1 MKRAA
6 LLIGILLALIAP
18 APAQTT
24 KLGIVMMHGK
34 TGRPDF
40 AIVQVAEQMEKA
52 GFLVERPTMCW
63 AGSRIYD
70 RALLDCMAD
79 VDAAIARLRKRGA
92 TAIVVGGHSL
102 GGLGAL
108 VYGSQHDGLAGIIAL
123 APAPGP
129 RYASNPVVTAGTQR
143 ARALIAAGHGDDATT
158 FQDTNTGPRGQV
170 TIQVRATPN
179 IFLSFTDMSGPA
191 NLAADAAA
199 AKAPVLWVS
208 GTADPSQLPRAA
220 GFDRVP
226 ANPLNRY
233 LQIAAGHMDT
243 PDAAA
248 SAVVAWLKELAGA
261 P

>member
-1 MKRAA
+1 VKRAF
-6 LLIGILLALIAP
+6 LVLGLLLALIMP

-34 TGRPDF
+34 QGRPDF
-40 AIVQVAEQMEKA
+40 GIVQIAQQMEKA
-52 GFLVERPTMCW
+52 GFLVERPMMCW
-63 AGSRIYD
+63 SGSRIYD

-79 VDAAIARLRKRGA
+79 VDAAIVRLRKRGA

-129 RYASNPVVTAGTQR
+129 RYASNPAVAASTQR
-143 ARALIAAGHGDDATT
+143 ARALIAAGHGDDKAT
-158 FQDTNTGPRGQV
+158 FDDSNTGPRGAV
-170 TIQVRATPN
+170 TIQVRTTPN
-179 IFLSFTDMSGPA
+179 IFVSFTDMSGPA
-191 NLAADAAA
+191 NLVADAAA
-199 AKAPVLWVS
+199 LKAPVLWVS
-208 GTADPSQLPRAA
+208 GTADPSQLPRDA

-248 SAVVAWLKELAGA
+248 PAVVAWLRELAAA